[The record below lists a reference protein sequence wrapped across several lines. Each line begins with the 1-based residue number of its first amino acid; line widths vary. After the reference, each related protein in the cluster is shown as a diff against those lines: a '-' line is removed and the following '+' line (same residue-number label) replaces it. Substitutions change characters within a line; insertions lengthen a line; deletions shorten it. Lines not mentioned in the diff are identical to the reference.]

1 MLGILDKSGNNRHH
15 KIKKSGKD
23 MKNIE
28 IAKKLNISP
37 ATVSLALNNREG
49 VSEETRRKV
58 VELKNDLLKNDLR
71 NISRPEAGGEIG
83 FIIYKETGRVV
94 SETPFFVT
102 LTEMVCHCANK
113 NGYSVEIRYYTFRD
127 DLQNF
132 LAEINSSVWAGCLIL
147 ATEIIRSKMETIA
160 KMMQKPFVVLD
171 AAYPGLG
178 VDGIYL
184 DNRGGIF
191 KAIQY
196 AVSMGHKEIG
206 YITCD
211 EKVNNFVE
219 RFESYKFY
227 LEYFGLKFEQDYVFK
242 VPYVSEMICMSMKE
256 QVCRK
261 KKMPSVLIAAND
273 IIAFG
278 SLNAFL
284 EMNIKV
290 PEEISII
297 GFDDMPSAKYVTP
310 RLTTVSLNNE
320 IIAKNGVYRLTEMI
334 RKKDWQHDTVHMQ
347 TAVSVDLVIRNS
359 VNKKSG
365 EVYEQD
371 SMHR

>member
-1 MLGILDKSGNNRHH
+1 
-15 KIKKSGKD
+15 
-23 MKNIE
+23 
-28 IAKKLNISP
+28 
-37 ATVSLALNNREG
+37 
-49 VSEETRRKV
+49 
-58 VELKNDLLKNDLR
+58 
-71 NISRPEAGGEIG
+71 
-83 FIIYKETGRVV
+83 
-94 SETPFFVT
+94 
-102 LTEMVCHCANK
+102 
-113 NGYSVEIRYYTFRD
+113 
-127 DLQNF
+127 
-132 LAEINSSVWAGCLIL
+132 
-147 ATEIIRSKMETIA
+147 
-160 KMMQKPFVVLD
+160 MQKPFVVLD

>member
-1 MLGILDKSGNNRHH
+1 
-15 KIKKSGKD
+15 

-49 VSEETRRKV
+49 VSEETRRRV

-71 NISRPEAGGEIG
+71 NISGSEPGGEIG

-102 LTEMVCHCANK
+102 LTEMICHYANK
-113 NGYSVEIRYYTFRD
+113 NGYSVEIRYYTFHD
-127 DLQNF
+127 DLQKF
-132 LAEINSSVWAGCLIL
+132 LAEINRSAWAGCLIL
-147 ATEIIRSKMETIA
+147 ATEIIRTKMETIA

-178 VDGIYL
+178 VNSVYL
-184 DNRGGIF
+184 DNRGGIY
-191 KAIQY
+191 KMVQY

-211 EKVNNFVE
+211 ERVNNFVE
-219 RFESYKFY
+219 RFESYEFY
-227 LEYFGLKFEQDYVFK
+227 LKYFGIEFDPDYVFR
-242 VPYVSEMICMSMKE
+242 VPYVSERICMAMKE
-256 QVCRK
+256 QICRK

-278 SLNAFL
+278 ALNAFL
-284 EMNIKV
+284 EMSIRV
-290 PEEISII
+290 PEDISVI

-310 RLTTVSLNNE
+310 RLTTVSLNNQM
-320 IIAKNGVYRLTEMI
+320 IAKNAVYRLAELI
-334 RKKDWQHDTVHMQ
+334 RERDWQHNTVYMQ

-371 SMHR
+371 SVHR

>member
-1 MLGILDKSGNNRHH
+1 M
-15 KIKKSGKD
+15 
-23 MKNIE
+23 
-28 IAKKLNISP
+28 
-37 ATVSLALNNREG
+37 
-49 VSEETRRKV
+49 
-58 VELKNDLLKNDLR
+58 
-71 NISRPEAGGEIG
+71 
-83 FIIYKETGRVV
+83 
-94 SETPFFVT
+94 
-102 LTEMVCHCANK
+102 
-113 NGYSVEIRYYTFRD
+113 
-127 DLQNF
+127 
-132 LAEINSSVWAGCLIL
+132 
-147 ATEIIRSKMETIA
+147 
-160 KMMQKPFVVLD
+160 
-171 AAYPGLG
+171 
-178 VDGIYL
+178 
-184 DNRGGIF
+184 
-191 KAIQY
+191 
-196 AVSMGHKEIG
+196 
-206 YITCD
+206 
-211 EKVNNFVE
+211 
-219 RFESYKFY
+219 
-227 LEYFGLKFEQDYVFK
+227 
-242 VPYVSEMICMSMKE
+242 
-256 QVCRK
+256 
-261 KKMPSVLIAAND
+261 IAAND

>member
-1 MLGILDKSGNNRHH
+1 
-15 KIKKSGKD
+15 
-23 MKNIE
+23 
-28 IAKKLNISP
+28 
-37 ATVSLALNNREG
+37 
-49 VSEETRRKV
+49 
-58 VELKNDLLKNDLR
+58 
-71 NISRPEAGGEIG
+71 
-83 FIIYKETGRVV
+83 
-94 SETPFFVT
+94 
-102 LTEMVCHCANK
+102 
-113 NGYSVEIRYYTFRD
+113 
-127 DLQNF
+127 
-132 LAEINSSVWAGCLIL
+132 
-147 ATEIIRSKMETIA
+147 
-160 KMMQKPFVVLD
+160 
-171 AAYPGLG
+171 
-178 VDGIYL
+178 
-184 DNRGGIF
+184 
-191 KAIQY
+191 
-196 AVSMGHKEIG
+196 
-206 YITCD
+206 
-211 EKVNNFVE
+211 
-219 RFESYKFY
+219 
-227 LEYFGLKFEQDYVFK
+227 
-242 VPYVSEMICMSMKE
+242 MSMKE